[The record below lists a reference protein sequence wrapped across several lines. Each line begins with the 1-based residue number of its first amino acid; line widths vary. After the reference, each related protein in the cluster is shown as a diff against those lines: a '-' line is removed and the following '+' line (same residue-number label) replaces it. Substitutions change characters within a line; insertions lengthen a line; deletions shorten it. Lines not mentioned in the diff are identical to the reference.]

1 MSYNVVDL
9 PSTSEPALPHDHDI
23 PHPSNLPTDDESPQ
37 LDPLTPARA
46 SPSQQ
51 APPLPPPI
59 VTIETT
65 EQPSFYDLPDNLTL
79 KVRKN
84 IIKQL
89 TCVEQLHDCHRVQ
102 VSSMK
107 RVVMAVLKKQVEL
120 TQRSMTQ
127 ALILRP
133 RDKIDMR

>member
-1 MSYNVVDL
+1 MSYNVVEL
-9 PSTSEPALPHDHDI
+9 PSTSEPALSHDHDTT
-23 PHPSNLPTDDESPQ
+23 HSSTLPTDDEGPQ

-79 KVRKN
+79 KVCKN
-84 IIKQL
+84 NYYK
-89 TCVEQLHDCHRVQ
+89 TTNVC
-102 VSSMK
+102 
-107 RVVMAVLKKQVEL
+107 
-120 TQRSMTQ
+120 
-127 ALILRP
+127 
-133 RDKIDMR
+133 